1 MSFGRHI
8 WGYLA
13 RPRAS
18 APVPRVLDLDERD
31 LWHVNDDLD
40 VAPQYVD
47 VEAELLNQE
56 GGIALADPA
65 PQPDEPAAA
74 APVAARDADGELR
87 SMHACTAWRVMV
99 LASRLSR
106 RQDVASHVRR
116 NRQRWADLISRVR
129 RADRA
134 ATMRERLTQTR
145 TPPKPPGIDLDRG
158 EGWCPGDLLPS
169 WIRRFGHESG
179 ETVAAGRVT
188 AAFLTL
194 SHDEQPEERVRYRAR
209 LRDLVCSWLG
219 GSHATRH
226 RACNRWADRMR
237 LLRGF
242 REELLFDSVT
252 ERRSRTPVNEA
263 WVAVC
268 ARKLVTAK
276 VEEGIID
283 RRHARWFKDA
293 LVTVFFIRDRDDEFM
308 ERLATVPVDRFD

>member
-1 MSFGRHI
+1 M

-13 RPRAS
+13 RPRARE
-18 APVPRVLDLDERD
+18 PLPRIPDVDEQD
-31 LWHVNDDLD
+31 LWIVDDGEARRPQLMD
-40 VAPQYVD
+40 VGAD
-47 VEAELLNQE
+47 ILNQE
-56 GGIALADPA
+56 GVPVLAVPA
-65 PQPDEPAAA
+65 PLPEEPVAGV
-74 APVAARDADGELR
+74 PVAAEAPGDVLRD
-87 SMHACTAWRVMV
+87 MHVRTAWRVV
-99 LASRLSR
+99 ILGLRDSRKAAA
-106 RQDVASHVRR
+106 VAQVRR
-116 NRQRWADLISRVR
+116 NRQRWADLISRIR

-134 ATMRERLTQTR
+134 ATMRERLTQSR
-145 TPPKPPGIDLDRG
+145 DPPKPPGIDLTRG

-169 WIRRFGHESG
+169 WIRRFGTESG

-194 SHDEQPEERVRYRAR
+194 SCDEQPEERVRYRAR

-219 GSHATRH
+219 GSHAIRH

-268 ARKLVTAK
+268 ARKLVSAK

-308 ERLATVPVDRFD
+308 ERLAAVPVDRFD